1 MSFLS
6 HLRLQLDLTQVAF
19 ARALGLSQPYLCL
32 LENGSRPLTPEL
44 EAKVRRTFSLSP
56 TDLPPTLS
64 DAPPSADALS
74 ASLAALGYPAFA
86 HLPHGSVLNPVLNPA
101 ALVLE
106 CLRQPDMEVR
116 VLEAL
121 PWLLRHFPALDTNWL
136 LLNARMHNL
145 QNRLGFLVEL
155 AQQLGPL
162 PHLEALLAGLVPSKL
177 AAEQTLCNDNMP
189 AALRRWLTTNRSS
202 LAATWNL
209 LTDLQ
214 VRDLSYANS

>member
-6 HLRLQLDLTQVAF
+6 HLRFQLDLTQVAF

-44 EAKVRRTFSLSP
+44 EAKVLSTFALSP
-56 TDLPPTLS
+56 TDLPPSLN
-64 DAPPSADALS
+64 AVPPSADSLA

-86 HLPHGSVLNPVLNPA
+86 HLPHGPVQNPA
-101 ALVLE
+101 ALALE

-121 PWLLRHFPALDTNWL
+121 PWLLRHFPALDSNWL
-136 LLNARMHNL
+136 VLNARMHNL

-155 AQQLGPL
+155 AQQLGPM
-162 PHLEALLAGLVPSKL
+162 PHLEALLAGLLPSKL

-189 AALRRWLTTNRSS
+189 AALRRWLATNRST